1 MKHADAVRL
10 FLDYLRQERNVS
22 PHTLRNY
29 EADLRQFGDFLNTQP
44 DGAPDIET
52 IDHLHIRG
60 YLGEYY
66 ARQGQNSSA
75 ARRLS
80 VLRSLFKFLARE
92 SLVRTNPARLVTSPK
107 VPKRLPEVP
116 TASELEDFFAR
127 LAAEPITTRDEILP
141 VRDRA
146 IFELLYGCG
155 LRAAELVGLNR
166 TDIEPGVLRVRGKGS
181 KERIVPYGRYAA
193 QALTTYLQQQT
204 AGPAVFVNHRGGRL
218 TTRSVGR
225 IVKKYA
231 TLFAENS
238 GMHPHSFRHAYATHM
253 LDSGA
258 DLRVIQELLGHARLS
273 TTQKYTQVSIQKLLD
288 VYSKSHPKA

>member
-1 MKHADAVRL
+1 MKCAEAVRL
-10 FLDYLRQERNVS
+10 YLNYLRRERNVS

-29 EADLRQFGDFLNTQP
+29 EGDLRQFSDFLNTQP
-44 DGAPDIET
+44 DGAPEIEA
-52 IDHLHIRG
+52 IDHLQIRS
-60 YLGEYY
+60 YFGEFY
-66 ARQGQNSSA
+66 ARRGQNSSA

-92 SLVRTNPARLVTSPK
+92 GVVRSNPARLVTSPK
-107 VPKRLPEVP
+107 VPKKLPEVP
-116 TASELEDFFAR
+116 TAGELESFFAK
-127 LAAEPITTRDEILP
+127 LMAAPIVARDEILP

-166 TDIEPGVLRVRGKGS
+166 TDIDQGVLRVRGKGS
-181 KERIVPYGRYAA
+181 KERIVPYGRHAA
-193 QALTTYLQQQT
+193 LALAAYLQRH
-204 AGPAVFVNHRGGRL
+204 AGIAVFVNHRGGRL

-231 TLFAENS
+231 MLFAENT
-238 GMHPHSFRHAYATHM
+238 GMHPHSFRHAYATHL

-258 DLRVIQELLGHARLS
+258 DLRAIQELLGHARLS
-273 TTQKYTQVSIQKLLD
+273 TTQKYTQVSIQKLLE
-288 VYSKSHPKA
+288 VYGKSHPKA

>member
-1 MKHADAVRL
+1 MKCAEAIRL
-10 FLDYLRQERNVS
+10 YLDYLRRERNVS

-29 EADLRQFGDFLNTQP
+29 EGDLRQFTQFLDAQP
-44 DGAPDIET
+44 DGAPELEA
-52 IDHLHIRG
+52 IDHLQIRS
-60 YLGEYY
+60 YLGEFY

-92 SLVRTNPARLVTSPK
+92 GVVKNNPARLVTSPK
-107 VPKRLPEVP
+107 VPKKLPEVP
-116 TASELEDFFAR
+116 TAGELEDFFAK
-127 LAAEPITTRDEILP
+127 LMSTPIPARDEILP

-166 TDIEPGVLRVRGKGS
+166 IDIEPNILRVRGKGS

-193 QALTTYLQQQT
+193 QALSAYLPCHQSSV
-204 AGPAVFVNHRGGRL
+204 VFLNHRGGRL
-218 TTRSVGR
+218 TTRSVAR

-231 TLFAENS
+231 VLFAENT

-258 DLRVIQELLGHARLS
+258 DLRAIQELLGHARLS

>member
-1 MKHADAVRL
+1 MKCAEAVRRY
-10 FLDYLRQERNVS
+10 FDYLRRERNVS

-29 EADLRQFGDFLNTQP
+29 EGDLRQFSDFLNTQP
-44 DGAPDIET
+44 DGAPEIEA
-52 IDHLHIRG
+52 IDHLQIRS
-60 YLGEYY
+60 YLGEFY
-66 ARQGQNSSA
+66 ARRGQNSSA

-80 VLRSLFKFLARE
+80 VLRSLFKFLAQE
-92 SLVRTNPARLVTSPK
+92 GVVRNNPARLVTSPK
-107 VPKRLPEVP
+107 VPRKLPEVP
-116 TASELEDFFAR
+116 TAGELEKFFAK
-127 LAAEPITTRDEILP
+127 LMSAPATGRDEILP

-181 KERIVPYGRYAA
+181 MERIVPYGRHAA
-193 QALTTYLQQQT
+193 LALTTYLQRHP
-204 AGPAVFVNHRGGRL
+204 AGPVVFVNHRGGRL

-231 TLFAENS
+231 LLFAENT

-258 DLRVIQELLGHARLS
+258 DLRAIQELLGHARLS

-288 VYSKSHPKA
+288 VYGKSHPKA

>member
-1 MKHADAVRL
+1 MTHADAIRL
-10 FLDYLRQERNVS
+10 YLDYLRRERNVS

-29 EADLRQFGDFLNTQP
+29 EADLRQFATFLKTQP
-44 DGAPDIET
+44 DGAPEMEA
-52 IDHLHIRG
+52 IDHLHIRA
-60 YLGEYY
+60 YLGEFY

-92 SLVRTNPARLVTSPK
+92 GVVKSNPARLVTSPK
-107 VPKRLPEVP
+107 VPKKLPEVP
-116 TASELEDFFAR
+116 TASELESFFNR
-127 LAAEPITTRDEILP
+127 LLAAPPTGQDEILP

-155 LRAAELVGLNR
+155 LRVAELVGLNR
-166 TDIEPGVLRVRGKGS
+166 LDIQPDVLRVRGKGS
-181 KERIVPYGRYAA
+181 KERIVPYGRHAA
-193 QALTTYLQQQT
+193 LALGEYLHCHDN
-204 AGPAVFVNHRGGRL
+204 AAVFLNHRGGRL
-218 TTRSVGR
+218 TTRSVER

-231 TLFAENS
+231 GLFAENT

-258 DLRVIQELLGHARLS
+258 DLRAIQELLGHSRLS

-288 VYSKSHPKA
+288 VYTKSHPKA